1 MDKETFEAKIKE
13 IGSLESA
20 EEMRAG
26 LAELSQGVAPVFDA
40 NANLT
45 SQHEADT
52 KENYAMYGTELEKS
66 VLDAEEGKA
75 YLKEIEG
82 VIYLICRLDV
92 STRTDR
98 IDYTDSAVYDE
109 DDINVTKHDIVYYMK
124 NNEFSDYIRSEQSK
138 LVYEQNDACVND
150 TDPQKIIDVVKSIPV
165 S

>member
-52 KENYAMYGTELEKS
+52 KEMEAIRQANMKLFTQLGTETTPAKQ
-66 VLDAEEGKA
+66 AEEQTG
-75 YLKEIEG
+75 LKQETVERRKFEN
-82 VIYLICRLDV
+82 LF
-92 STRTDR
+92 
-98 IDYTDSAVYDE
+98 
-109 DDINVTKHDIVYYMK
+109 DDKGNFIKH
-124 NNEFSDYIRSEQSK
+124 
-138 LVYEQNDACVND
+138 
-150 TDPQKIIDVVKSIPV
+150 
-165 S
+165 

>member
-52 KENYAMYGTELEKS
+52 KEMEAIRQANMKLFTQLGTEMTPAKQ
-66 VLDAEEGKA
+66 AEEQTG
-75 YLKEIEG
+75 LKQETVERRKFDN
-82 VIYLICRLDV
+82 LF
-92 STRTDR
+92 
-98 IDYTDSAVYDE
+98 
-109 DDINVTKHDIVYYMK
+109 DDKGNFIKH
-124 NNEFSDYIRSEQSK
+124 
-138 LVYEQNDACVND
+138 
-150 TDPQKIIDVVKSIPV
+150 
-165 S
+165 